1 MNGNFNNLRNWC
13 CRPFFKT
20 LVCPSGI
27 TGPQGP
33 EGPQGPQGNVGQTG
47 PQGPAGAQGV
57 TGPTG
62 PTGPTGA
69 TGATGPTGAADTLVI
84 RNTITGDPE
93 TQASVTDMGD
103 NNNHI
108 LDFVIPCGIQGPKG
122 ATGPQGQKGDTG
134 PKGDVGATGPQGPQG
149 IQGIQGEAGPQGP
162 EGPRGT
168 LGPTSYDAVAFVSYK
183 DTKSAGTAT
192 STTLRIIPGFSDIIS
207 ITGNTKIDILRT
219 SVFEITLCGRISG
232 VTKDTGGKFY
242 LYNTTTGEKI
252 SDMDFVLNP
261 GNTSDMDFSE
271 VNFADIYANSSLE
284 VRTEIIG
291 NDTGNISFSMIN
303 LILKS
308 YKL

>member
-13 CRPFFKT
+13 CRPFFKAP
-20 LVCPSGI
+20 VCPSGI

-33 EGPQGPQGNVGQTG
+33 EGPQGPQGNVGPTG
-47 PQGPAGAQGV
+47 PQGPTGAQGV

-62 PTGPTGA
+62 PTGATGA

-122 ATGPQGQKGDTG
+122 DTGPQGQKGDTG

-149 IQGIQGEAGPQGP
+149 IQGIQGETGPQGP

-168 LGPTSYDAVAFVSYK
+168 LGPTSYDAVAFASYK
-183 DTKSAGTAT
+183 DTNSAGTAT
-192 STTLRIIPGFSDIIS
+192 RTTFRVIPGVSDIIS
-207 ITGNTKIDILRT
+207 ITSNTIDVLRT

-232 VTKDTGGKFY
+232 VTNDTGGKFY
-242 LYNTTTGEKI
+242 LYNATTGEKI
-252 SDMDFVLNP
+252 SDMEFVLNP

>member
-13 CRPFFKT
+13 CRPFFKAP
-20 LVCPSGI
+20 VCPSGI
-27 TGPQGP
+27 TGP
-33 EGPQGPQGNVGQTG
+33 EGP
-47 PQGPAGAQGV
+47 

-62 PTGPTGA
+62 ATGATGPTGA

-84 RNTITGDPE
+84 RNTITGGPE
-93 TQASVTDMGD
+93 TKASVTDMGD

-122 ATGPQGQKGDTG
+122 DTGPQGQKGNTG
-134 PKGDVGATGPQGPQG
+134 PKGEVGETGPQGPQG
-149 IQGIQGEAGPQGP
+149 IQGIQGKTGPQGP

-168 LGPTSYDAVAFVSYK
+168 LGPTSYDAVAFISYK
-183 DTKSAGTAT
+183 DTNSAGTAT
-192 STTLRIIPGFSDIIS
+192 STTLRIIPGLSDIIS

-232 VTKDTGGKFY
+232 VTNDTGAKFY

-252 SDMDFVLNP
+252 SDMEFVLNK
-261 GNTSDMDFSE
+261 GTTSDMDFSE
-271 VNFADIYANSSLE
+271 VNFADIYAGSSLE
-284 VRTEIIG
+284 IRTEIIG
-291 NDTGNISFSMIN
+291 NDTGNICFSMIN